1 MTHHSLPSADSRP
14 LRDSADY
21 NDAMTRMAGE
31 LIEKFRVAPGGL
43 TNGSWS
49 LLTEILDFAVEA
61 EQTIAEQKRK
71 IRELESLAITDPL
84 TGLLNRRGLEMELDH
99 AIARN
104 RRHAEPG
111 LFVYIDLDGF
121 KEVNDT
127 FGHAAGDALIG
138 HVSGMLKDSI
148 RQTDYA
154 GRLGGD
160 EFGLL
165 LSHCDSKQ
173 FAAAH
178 LLYIRR
184 RLENSPFEFE
194 GHRLRA
200 GASFG
205 IARITPDSS
214 REDILS
220 LADERMYFDKKARRR
235 ARQDMSHIMEVGGLA
250 E

>member
-1 MTHHSLPSADSRP
+1 MPHISLSSPESTN
-14 LRDSADY
+14 LRNGAEY

-61 EQTIAEQKRK
+61 EQTIAEQKQR
-71 IRELESLAITDPL
+71 IQELESLAITDPL

-104 RRHAEPG
+104 QRHDEPG
-111 LFVYIDLDGF
+111 LFVYVDLDEF
-121 KEVNDT
+121 KEVNDRY
-127 FGHAAGDALIG
+127 GHAAGDALIR
-138 HVSGMLKDSI
+138 HVARILKGSI

-165 LSHCDSKQ
+165 LSHCDSRQ
-173 FAAAH
+173 FSAAH
-178 LLYIRR
+178 LIYIRR
-184 RLENSPFEFE
+184 RLEKNPLQFE
-194 GHRLRA
+194 GRTLRA

-205 IARITPDSS
+205 IARITGNSS
-214 REDILS
+214 RETIMTH
-220 LADERMYFDKKARRR
+220 ADEQMYFDKKARRR
-235 ARQDMSHIMEVGGLA
+235 ARCEMKQIMAVGGLA

>member
-1 MTHHSLPSADSRP
+1 MTHISLPTADGTS
-14 LRDSADY
+14 LRNGAKY

-31 LIEKFRVAPGGL
+31 LIEKFRVSPAGL
-43 TNGSWS
+43 TTGSWS

-61 EQTIAEQKRK
+61 EQTIAEQNRK
-71 IRELESLAITDPL
+71 IEELESLAISDPL

-99 AIARN
+99 AVARN

-111 LFVYIDLDGF
+111 LFVYIDLDNF
-121 KEVNDT
+121 KEINDSY
-127 FGHAAGDALIG
+127 GHAAGDALIR
-138 HVSGMLKDSI
+138 HVAHLLKGSI

-173 FAAAH
+173 FSAAH

-184 RLENSPFEFE
+184 RLEKSPLEFE
-194 GHRLRA
+194 GLTLRA

-205 IARITPDSS
+205 IARITPDSN
-214 REDILS
+214 REDILNQ
-220 LADERMYFDKKARRR
+220 ADEQMYFDKRARRR
-235 ARQDMSHIMEVGGLA
+235 AKEDLSQIMAVGAMA